1 MTGLFIVTDND
12 TKIIEDISRQYLIT
26 FVALMFV
33 SLGAIVS
40 GYNNWVQSKEIK
52 ELRSRID
59 IMEVYFPIELPDRSW
74 K

>member
-1 MTGLFIVTDND
+1 
-12 TKIIEDISRQYLIT
+12 
-26 FVALMFV
+26 MFV